1 MSDESQP
8 SPALNASSD
17 AQHPSSEA
25 WGRRIL
31 HGARALLRRRGVVT
45 ALLTALLAG
54 VFALGIAFG
63 QVTVRGGRGGRRVV
77 PIVDVWRAFLD
88 HLPPQAPGVLSQGV
102 LLVLLALAVVAA
114 AYVLVATLRLP
125 PEELEGADDAAGTA
139 GTAGTAGAAGAD
151 GTDGARTSEA

>member
-8 SPALNASSD
+8 SPALNASPS

-25 WGRRIL
+25 WGRRFL

-45 ALLTALLAG
+45 ALLTALLAA

-63 QVTVRGGRGGRRVV
+63 QVTVRGGRGGRRVM

-88 HLPPQAPGVLSQGV
+88 NLPTQAPGILSRGV

-125 PEELEGADDAAGTA
+125 PDEADEPD
-139 GTAGTAGAAGAD
+139 GAAS
-151 GTDGARTSEA
+151 TESPEA

>member
-8 SPALNASSD
+8 SPALNASPS

-63 QVTVRGGRGGRRVV
+63 QVTVRGGRGGRRVA

-125 PEELEGADDAAGTA
+125 PEGDDRVAGAD
-139 GTAGTAGAAGAD
+139 GAD
-151 GTDGARTSEA
+151 GTDGARTPEA

>member
-8 SPALNASSD
+8 SPALNGSPTIQHSSSAS
-17 AQHPSSEA
+17 
-25 WGRRIL
+25 WGRRFL
-31 HGARALLRRRGVVT
+31 PGARALLRRRGVVT
-45 ALLTALLAG
+45 ALLTTLLAA
-54 VFALGIAFG
+54 VFALGITFG

-102 LLVLLALAVVAA
+102 LLVLLTLAVVAA

-125 PEELEGADDAAGTA
+125 PEGVEGADGADGADGAIGT
-139 GTAGTAGAAGAD
+139 D